1 MGVQKVGF
9 KKIKKLLVFIKE
21 VNQEVKQV
29 PKLEPIIIPRVFE
42 KSIKLELT
50 KLRVKIV
57 TIPEL

>member
-1 MGVQKVGF
+1 MMQ
-9 KKIKKLLVFIKE
+9 LLVLIKE